1 MNQEKYGCDRMAL
14 PLEHWSACG
23 GRVTAGEEGADV
35 KPMAAAV
42 AGALISGAGM
52 YAIGTHAQNRF
63 ATNPANGY
71 YAAAPQQYAAAPQQ
85 PQALVPQ
92 GTAGYYPQGTTGYYV
107 TTPQPAAAP
116 VATYYAAPAASYP
129 VANYAPPVANY
140 PVANYPVANYAAAP
154 RQTVY
159 RDVAPAPRYV
169 ERTAKPH
176 RSVAK
181 TALVIGGSAAG
192 GAGLGGLIGGK
203 KGALL
208 GAALG
213 GGAASIY
220 EATRR

>member
-1 MNQEKYGCDRMAL
+1 MAL
-14 PLEHWSACG
+14 PLEHGWACG

-35 KPMAAAV
+35 RPMAAAV
-42 AGALISGAGM
+42 AGALISGVGM
-52 YAIGTHAQNRF
+52 YAIGTHAQNRAANPF
-63 ATNPANGY
+63 APNAPAGY
-71 YAAAPQQYAAAPQQ
+71 YAVAPQPYGAPQQ
-85 PQALVPQ
+85 PQALV
-92 GTAGYYPQGTTGYYV
+92 PQGTTGYYV
-107 TTPQPAAAP
+107 TTPQPTAAP
-116 VATYYAAPAASYP
+116 VVNYSAPPVASYP
-129 VANYAPPVANY
+129 VAGYASAQPVGSYYVTAPQAFAS
-140 PVANYPVANYAAAP
+140 PVVERQVVAP

-159 RDVAPAPRYV
+159 REVAPARPV
-169 ERTAKPH
+169 ETRSH

-192 GAGLGGLIGGK
+192 GAGVGGLIGGK